1 MKLRLF
7 FGALD
12 YLEGAQ
18 CNGLRQAAY
27 SCKRTEAIDLKSGI
41 MIQLHRKR
49 AKNKPFSGFSCFS
62 HGGRKNNKCLHIPTA
77 HQVLINQRRCTECGH
92 PVHRYEN
99 AAERPAPF
107 VHPLI
112 KSGSITPLRHV
123 LATTPPRSSASNS
136 SALWI
141 SGSASAESTSSSAFS
156 KMSFPPFV
164 KFLIASR
171 NS

>member
-27 SCKRTEAIDLKSGI
+27 SCKRTEAIYLKTGI
-41 MIQLHRKR
+41 LIQLHRKT
-49 AKNKPFSGFSCFS
+49 AKNRPFPGFSCFS

-77 HQVLINQRRCTECGH
+77 HQVLINQRRCTECGQ
-92 PVHRYEN
+92 PVRRYKN
-99 AAERPAPF
+99 AAERPAPSA
-107 VHPLI
+107 HPLI

-123 LATTPPRSSASNS
+123 RATTPPRSSASNS